1 MYDKEVSFMFIHRS
15 NDQSA
20 SFPKQLSMTW
30 RDFFIFLLNFE
41 GKQVGPVRD
50 KVTSG
55 EKNNEKA
62 GGGGTKTFLLRSSGG
77 NTNRFQVSVPFPLPY
92 AKRMHCLYRHRE
104 KLSHPLMKVIVD
116 PPL

>member
-41 GKQVGPVRD
+41 GKQVGPVRE
-50 KVTSG
+50 KVLSG
-55 EKNNEKA
+55 A
-62 GGGGTKTFLLRSSGG
+62 KT
-77 NTNRFQVSVPFPLPY
+77 
-92 AKRMHCLYRHRE
+92 
-104 KLSHPLMKVIVD
+104 
-116 PPL
+116 